1 MRNQQI
7 TSFDEL
13 NRLELMKG
21 FTFDLES
28 ITTKILKRNRA
39 EVHLHDE
46 TTIKKQKKKYL
57 SRKWN

>member
-46 TTIKKQKKKYL
+46 TTIKKQKKISK
-57 SRKWN
+57 